1 MKSILRSLA
10 VLAVVVGFTGSAF
23 AQDANNDIIRPIT
36 KQGSAAFMFTLGGLG
51 TFNLAA
57 PTLGPG
63 LGSAGFGM
71 KYFLADDV
79 ALRVLLGLSMNGT
92 TTPGTGS
99 ASDVTSS
106 NNGFGLGVGV
116 EYHFRPLYSTSPYI
130 GGQIGFASNSTDN
143 GLDDNAGGV
152 QTSTT
157 NLSIA
162 ALAGFNWFF
171 TRGIAVGGEYSL
183 GFTSTSGTTTTAG
196 TENDNAS
203 TSMIGFGGVGSV
215 HFIVYF

>member
-10 VLAVVVGFTGSAF
+10 VLAVVIGVSGSAF
-23 AQDANNDIIRPIT
+23 AQDNNNDIIRPIT

-51 TFNLAA
+51 TFNLSA
-57 PTLGPG
+57 PSLGPG
-63 LGSAGFGM
+63 LGNAGFGM

-79 ALRVLLGLSMNGT
+79 ALRVLLGLNMNST
-92 TTPGTGS
+92 NTPVSGG
-99 ASDVTSS
+99 SDVTKT

-130 GGQIGFASNSTDN
+130 GGQIGFASGSTDN
-143 GLDDNAGGV
+143 GLDAPLKV
-152 QTSTT
+152 ETSSTS
-157 NLSIA
+157 LSIA

-171 TRGIAVGGEYSL
+171 TRGLAVGAEYSL
-183 GFTSTSGTTTTAG
+183 GFTSTNGTTTQGG
-196 TENDNAS
+196 TENDNPG
-203 TSMIGFGGVGSV
+203 TSMIGLGGVGSV